1 MSAVGIFRPGTAQTG
16 FFRLRQVKLA
26 FLRLGGRKIDFF
38 RDTAVCW
45 LFFALD
51 AFLAFFACNFQ
62 VSFSSYTDKKTLV
75 KIPVLLCKNSYF
87 WVGTGPYVG
96 FLAEIAIRKKLQYRN
111 CNTEKIASLTWEFYN
126 WFKERKKLF
135 HPLLRS
141 GEGV

>member
-96 FLAEIAIRKKLQYRN
+96 FLAEIAIHIGKTL
-111 CNTEKIASLTWEFYN
+111 SLTWESYN

-135 HPLLRS
+135 HPFLRS